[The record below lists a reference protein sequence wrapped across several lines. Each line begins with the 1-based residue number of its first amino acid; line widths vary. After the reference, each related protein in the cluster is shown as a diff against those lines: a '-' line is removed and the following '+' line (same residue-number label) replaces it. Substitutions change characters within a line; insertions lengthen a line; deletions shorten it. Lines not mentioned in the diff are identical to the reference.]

1 MFSSKKSIII
11 LTSIVFLSCGEDT
24 PTEVNKNIIESSILE
39 QTDSLLNIVD
49 EEFQHII
56 HDSEVKNEK
65 VNALQDRVERYKNVI
80 VLDKKE
86 QNLLIVKIDSLRRL
100 CSERDSLNVELT
112 LQIESKNSTI
122 KSIEEREE
130 LLKVQIKEQVVLY
143 KSIIYRLED
152 SLSNYIIGSKVIEPE
167 NKRRKRNKKQ

>member
-24 PTEVNKNIIESSILE
+24 PTEVNKNIIESTILE

-100 CSERDSLNVELT
+100 CSEQDSLNVELT

-130 LLKVQIKEQVVLY
+130 RLKVQIKEQVVLY

-152 SLSNYIIGSKVIEPE
+152 SLSNYIIGSKIIESE

>member
-24 PTEVNKNIIESSILE
+24 PTEVNKNIIESTILE

-100 CSERDSLNVELT
+100 CSEQDSLNVELT

-130 LLKVQIKEQVVLY
+130 RLKVQIKEQVVLY

-152 SLSNYIIGSKVIEPE
+152 SLTN
-167 NKRRKRNKKQ
+167 

>member
-11 LTSIVFLSCGEDT
+11 LVSIIFFSCGENT
-24 PTEVNKNIIESSILE
+24 PTEVNNNIIDSSILE

-65 VNALQDRVERYKNVI
+65 VNTLQDRVERYRNVI
-80 VLDKKE
+80 VLDKRE
-86 QNLLIVKIDSLRRL
+86 QNLLIVKIDSLRML
-100 CSERDSLNVELT
+100 CSEKDSLNKDLT

-122 KSIEEREE
+122 KSIEKRERII
-130 LLKVQIKEQVVLY
+130 KGQMKEQVILY
-143 KSIIYRLED
+143 ESIIYHLED
-152 SLSNYIIGSKVIEPE
+152 SLSNYIIESKIIDSE